1 MVRKHQFKIF
11 SLSTYLVIF
20 FFGLGFN
27 QVLNAQEELT
37 KEEKNVYKTRA
48 KELNERPAADLTE
61 SEMQLDRT
69 ALFKDIQKKV
79 SV

>member
-1 MVRKHQFKIF
+1 MTGPELRSYAAKEWNK
-11 SLSTYLVIF
+11 
-20 FFGLGFN
+20 
-27 QVLNAQEELT
+27 LT